1 MNKLGS
7 DILRPRFSRDEI
19 SEKVK
24 SLAFEISENYKKL
37 NPIFICVLKGGAY
50 FFTDLTR
57 AIPYSVEIDFV
68 QAKSYSGTSSTGKIE
83 LLKDIDTDLSDR
95 HVILVED
102 ILDTGFT
109 LQYLVRHIFTR
120 NPASL
125 EIVTLLLKERKNIL
139 EFPVKYAG
147 WRIPDEFVVGYGMD
161 CDGKYRN
168 LPGIC
173 VLESGEFSV

>member
-1 MNKLGS
+1 MSKITS
-7 DILRPRFSRDEI
+7 DILHPRFTQEEI
-19 SEKVK
+19 SQKVK
-24 SLAFEISENYKKL
+24 ALASEITKDYKKL
-37 NPIFICVLKGGAY
+37 NPVLICVLKGGVY

-57 AIPYSVEIDFV
+57 AIPFSVDIDFV
-68 QAKSYSGTSSTGKIE
+68 QAKSYTGTVSTGRID
-83 LLKDIDTDLSDR
+83 LLKDINTDLSDR

-139 EFPVKYAG
+139 EFPVKYVG
-147 WRIPDEFVVGYGMD
+147 WRIPDEFVVGYGLD
-161 CDGKYRN
+161 FDGKYRN
-168 LPGIC
+168 LPDIH
-173 VLESGEFSV
+173 VLEPGDYSV